1 MVLLVGVSQ
10 HWLWQWTAEEDVK
23 VMAAMDVAEA
33 SRGGMVLMEQH
44 H

>member
-10 HWLWQWTAEEDVK
+10 HWLWQWIAEEDVK
-23 VMAAMDVAEA
+23 VMTTMAVAEA
-33 SRGGMVLMEQH
+33 SRGGMVLMERH